1 MLVESLIILLDIAFT
16 VLMSLFVI
24 PKGHGYLYWTPFL
37 LLIAGYIISLVF
49 IWIFMSLFCQIYSK
63 KKTYTK
69 PSKLANFLL
78 RHCVGYIN
86 IHARVKLNVIQNE
99 PWPKERFLL
108 VCNHLSRFD
117 PMIVIH
123 KYGKLGMAFITKPS
137 NFKIPI
143 GGHFMK
149 AGCYMAIDREDKL
162 KSLEVMKEASRLI
175 EENLASVGVYPEG
188 TRREVEDHVG
198 EFHEGVFSIAMK
210 NNAPIVVTSILGSQN
225 IAKNF
230 PWKSTKVRFEIIIVI
245 YPSEYQGKTLKAV
258 SDYAR
263 SLIKESIENGM
274 Q

>member
-1 MLVESLIILLDIAFT
+1 MLAEFTIISLDIAFT

-37 LLIAGYIISLVF
+37 LLIAGYILGLLLVWISLS
-49 IWIFMSLFCQIYSK
+49 IYCQIYSK

-69 PSKLANFLL
+69 PSKVANFFL

-86 IHARVKLNVIQNE
+86 IHAGVRLRVVQNE

-108 VCNHLSRFD
+108 ICNHLSRFD

-149 AGCYMAIDREDKL
+149 AGCYMAIEREDKL
-162 KSLEVMKEASRLI
+162 KSLEVMKEANRLI
-175 EENLASVGVYPEG
+175 EEDLASVGVYPEG
-188 TRREVEDHVG
+188 KRMELSDHVG
-198 EFHEGVFSIAMK
+198 EFHEGVFAIAMK
-210 NNAPIVVTSILGSQN
+210 ANAPIVVTSILGSEN

-230 PWKSTKVRFEIIIVI
+230 PWKRTKVRFEIIKVI
-245 YPSEYQGKTLKAV
+245 YPSEYQGKTTKAV

-263 SLIKESIENGM
+263 QLIKESIEKGM

>member
-1 MLVESLIILLDIAFT
+1 MLAEFTIISLDIAFT

-24 PKGHGYLYWTPFL
+24 PKGHGYLYWAPFL
-37 LLIAGYIISLVF
+37 LLIAGYIIGLVLVWLSLS
-49 IWIFMSLFCQIYSK
+49 IFCQIYSK

-69 PSKLANFLL
+69 PSKVANFFL

-86 IHARVKLNVIQNE
+86 IHAGVRLRVIQNE

-149 AGCYMAIDREDKL
+149 AGCYMAIEREDKL

-188 TRREVEDHVG
+188 KRMEVSDHVG
-198 EFHEGVFSIAMK
+198 EFHEGVFAIAMK
-210 NNAPIVVTSILGSQN
+210 ANAPIVVTSILGSES

-230 PWKSTKVRFEIIIVI
+230 PKRRTKVRFEIIKVI
-245 YPSEYQGKTLKAV
+245 YPSEYQGKTTKAV

-263 SLIKESIENGM
+263 QLIKESIEKEM

>member
-1 MLVESLIILLDIAFT
+1 
-16 VLMSLFVI
+16 
-24 PKGHGYLYWTPFL
+24 
-37 LLIAGYIISLVF
+37 
-49 IWIFMSLFCQIYSK
+49 
-63 KKTYTK
+63 
-69 PSKLANFLL
+69 
-78 RHCVGYIN
+78 
-86 IHARVKLNVIQNE
+86 
-99 PWPKERFLL
+99 
-108 VCNHLSRFD
+108 
-117 PMIVIH
+117 MIVIH

-188 TRREVEDHVG
+188 TRREIEDHVG

-230 PWKSTKVRFEIIIVI
+230 PWKSTKVRFEIIKVI

-263 SLIKESIENGM
+263 QLIKESIEKEM
-274 Q
+274 